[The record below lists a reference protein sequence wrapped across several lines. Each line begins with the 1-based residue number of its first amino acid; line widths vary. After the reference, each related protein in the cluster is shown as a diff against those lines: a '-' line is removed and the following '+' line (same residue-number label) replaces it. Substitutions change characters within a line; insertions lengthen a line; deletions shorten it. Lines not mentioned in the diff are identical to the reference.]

1 MRNDRLLFKLVSLAS
16 TACLLFFM
24 SLQTVH
30 AAGPVKIS
38 KSFEDV
44 LVPPTAIQG
53 IEDPEGKLSFT
64 DINTLEFQKKISA
77 VPYGT
82 QTLKP
87 GTYYWLKFSILNESD
102 KEANWILQLPLHSE
116 NLLVYI
122 VRPDGSYNAYH
133 TGQQLDFQT
142 RSIDLRTLA
151 FELPPDRTA
160 PVDVYIHLLYKE
172 HSELTFIAINEKSYL
187 ETHTK
192 GYLFIGL
199 IYGILFLMAVYN
211 LILYFSIKERTY
223 IYYVLY
229 ILSAT
234 FFISR
239 KDGLAFQFLWPHFP
253 ALNTYHHSLSLFLL
267 LTTFLLYTN
276 SFIDIKNSHPKIYLV
291 NTIIL
296 LINFFYFVFT
306 LIYPSYSSPLPM
318 VSICSFIYFLGIT
331 IYYLNKNYKPARYL
345 VVGLSG
351 MVMALLILKLMY
363 LNVLEWNW
371 FIEYVYQY
379 AIVIDSI
386 AMSLAMRDKLI
397 YLKEK
402 KEQAEYVKLEE
413 EKLKTAHELIQ
424 LKNLKLE
431 SEVTHQNNQL
441 AAFATNSVQK
451 MEFLNRLKKELEDI
465 YKEVPENM
473 ALKKLIKNI
482 DKESDFDNHWE
493 QFQLN
498 FDKAH
503 HNFLARLKESYP
515 NLKPGDLMLCA
526 YTKLGKSN
534 KEIGTLLNITISG
547 VEKKRLR
554 LKEKMNVVPELSL
567 SDFLVQL
574 K

>member
-1 MRNDRLLFKLVSLAS
+1 MSNTILTVKPVRRLFTGCLVFL
-16 TACLLFFM
+16 M
-24 SLQTVH
+24 MLQTAH
-30 AAGPVKIS
+30 AAGPVKI
-38 KSFEDV
+38 KKNFEDI
-44 LVPPTAIQG
+44 LIPTTAIQG
-53 IEDPEGKLSFT
+53 IEDPEGKLTFSA
-64 DINTLEFQKKISA
+64 ISSLEFQKKISSI
-77 VPYGT
+77 PYGT
-82 QTLKP
+82 NFKAD
-87 GTYYWLKFSILNESD
+87 TYYWLKFSLLNESD
-102 KEANWILQLPLHSE
+102 KETNWILQLPLHSE

-122 VRPDGSYNAYH
+122 VRPDGSYNAYK

-142 RSIDLRTLA
+142 RSIDMRTLA
-151 FELPPDRTA
+151 FELPPDRSA
-160 PVDVYIHLLYKE
+160 PVDVYIHLFHKQ
-172 HSELTFIAINEKSYL
+172 HSELTFIAINEKNYL

-192 GYLFIGL
+192 GYLFLGL

-211 LILYFSIKERTY
+211 LLLYFSIKDRTY
-223 IYYVLY
+223 VYYVLY
-229 ILSAT
+229 ILSAA

-253 ALNTYHHSLSLFLL
+253 MMNEYHHSLSLFLL

-276 SFIDIKNSHPKIYLV
+276 SFIDIKSSHPKIYLV
-291 NTIIL
+291 NNIIL
-296 LINFFYFVFT
+296 FINFLHFVFT

-318 VSICSFIYFLGIT
+318 VSICSFIYFLGVT
-331 IYYLNKNYKPARYL
+331 IFYLNKKYKPARYL

-351 MVMALLILKLMY
+351 MVMALIVLKLMF
-363 LNVLEWNW
+363 LNILEWNW
-371 FIEYVYQY
+371 FIEYAYNY
-379 AIVIDSI
+379 AIVIDAI

-397 YLKEK
+397 YLRTK
-402 KEQAEYVKLEE
+402 KEHAEQAKLEE
-413 EKLKTAHELIQ
+413 ERLKTENELIQ

-451 MEFLNRLKKELEDI
+451 MEFLNRLKKELEEI
-465 YKEVPENM
+465 SSEVPENA

-503 HNFLARLKESYP
+503 NNFLGRLKESYP
-515 NLKPGDLMLCA
+515 TLKPGDLMLCA

-554 LKEKMNVVPELSL
+554 LKEKMNVAPETSL
-567 SDFLVQL
+567 FDFLLQI

>member
-1 MRNDRLLFKLVSLAS
+1 MRSFILSFKRFQVIPLFLAG
-16 TACLLFFM
+16 AFFLF
-24 SLQTVH
+24 SQPIYAL
-30 AAGPVKIS
+30 GPVQLKNN
-38 KSFEDV
+38 FEDV
-44 LVPPTAIQG
+44 LISKAQLKS
-53 IEDPEGKLSFT
+53 IEDTSGKLSFL
-64 DINTLEFQKKISA
+64 DISTIDFQKRINA
-77 VPYGT
+77 LPYGSI
-82 QTLKP
+82 LKP
-87 GTYYWLKFSILNESD
+87 DTYYWLKFSLLNESD
-102 KEANWILQLPLHSE
+102 KETNWILQLPLHSDD
-116 NLLVYI
+116 LLVYI

-133 TGQQLDFQT
+133 TGQHLDFQT
-142 RSIDLRTLA
+142 RSIDIRTLA
-151 FELPPDRTA
+151 FELPLDKSV
-160 PVDVYIHLLYKE
+160 PVDVYIHLYYKK
-172 HSELTFIAINEKSYL
+172 HTDLSFIVINEKSYM

-192 GYLFIGL
+192 GYLFLGL

-229 ILSAT
+229 ILSSA

-253 ALNTYHHSLSLFLL
+253 WLNEYHHSLSLFLL

-276 SFIDIKNSHPKIYLV
+276 SFIDIKNSHRRIYLV
-291 NTIIL
+291 NNIIL
-296 LINFFYFVFT
+296 LINFLYFLVTVFE
-306 LIYPSYSSPLPM
+306 PSYSSPLPL
-318 VSICSFIYFLGIT
+318 VSICSFIYFLGVT
-331 IYYLNKNYKPARYL
+331 IFYLNKKYKPVRFL
-345 VVGLSG
+345 LVGLSG
-351 MVMALLILKLMY
+351 MVAALVILKLMF
-363 LNVLEWNW
+363 LNLIEWNW
-371 FIEYVYQY
+371 FIEYVLNY
-379 AIVIDSI
+379 AIVIDAI

-397 YLKEK
+397 YLRTK
-402 KEQAEYVKLEE
+402 KEQAEQAKLLE
-413 EKLKTAHELIQ
+413 EKLKTENELIQ

-451 MEFLNRLKKELEDI
+451 IEFLNRLKKELE
-465 YKEVPENM
+465 YVSSEVPDNV

-503 HNFLARLKESYP
+503 NNFLTRLKETYP
-515 NLKPGDLMLCA
+515 SLKPGDLMLCA

-554 LKEKMNVVPELSL
+554 LKEKMMVASEISL
-567 SDFLVQL
+567 FDFLLQI

>member
-1 MRNDRLLFKLVSLAS
+1 MKGAILLVKLARILCVGCLVFFTTLELAQAS
-16 TACLLFFM
+16 
-24 SLQTVH
+24 
-30 AAGPVKIS
+30 GPVRIK
-38 KSFEDV
+38 KNFEDI
-44 LVPPTAIQG
+44 LVPATAIQG
-53 IEDPEGKLSFT
+53 IEDPEGKLQFS
-64 DINTLEFQKKISA
+64 DISTLEFQKKISTL
-77 VPYGT
+77 PYGT
-82 QTLKP
+82 KLKAD
-87 GTYYWLKFSILNESD
+87 THYWLKFSLLNESD
-102 KEANWILQLPLHSE
+102 KETNWILQLPLHSE

-122 VRPDGSYNAYH
+122 VRPDGSYNAYQ

-142 RSIDLRTLA
+142 RSIDMRTLA
-151 FELPPDRTA
+151 FELPPDRQA
-160 PVDVYIHLLYKE
+160 PIDVYIHLYHKE
-172 HSELTFIAINEKSYL
+172 HSELTFIAINEKNYL

-192 GYLFIGL
+192 GYLFLGL

-211 LILYFSIKERTY
+211 LLLYFSIKDRTY
-223 IYYVLY
+223 VYYVLY
-229 ILSAT
+229 ILSAA

-253 ALNTYHHSLSLFLL
+253 LMNEYHHSLSLFLL

-291 NTIIL
+291 NNIIL
-296 LINFFYFVFT
+296 FINFLYFVFT
-306 LIYPSYSSPLPM
+306 LVYPAYSSPLPM
-318 VSICSFIYFLGIT
+318 VSICSFIYFLGVT
-331 IYYLNKNYKPARYL
+331 IYYLNKKYKPARYL

-351 MVMALLILKLMY
+351 MVMALIVLKLMF
-363 LNVLEWNW
+363 LNLIEWNW
-371 FIEYVYQY
+371 FIEYVYNY
-379 AIVIDSI
+379 AIVIDAI

-397 YLKEK
+397 YLRTK
-402 KEQAEYVKLEE
+402 KEHAEQAKLEE
-413 EKLKTAHELIQ
+413 EKLKTENELIQ
-424 LKNLKLE
+424 LKNMKLE

-451 MEFLNRLKKELEDI
+451 MEFLNRLKKELEEI
-465 YKEVPENM
+465 SSEVPENV

-503 HNFLARLKESYP
+503 NNFLARLKESYP
-515 NLKPGDLMLCA
+515 GLKPGDLMLCA

-554 LKEKMNVVPELSL
+554 LKEKMNVTPETSL
-567 SDFLVQL
+567 FDFLLQI